1 MMRIGFISTYPP
13 IECGIGTYTSYLNG
27 ELRRQNNETFVVSQ
41 VGAKGVKV
49 FPIYWPESI
58 SIAAQI
64 FNISAKMTPDIV
76 HIQHEFG
83 LFGSQWGVQV
93 IDLILRYA
101 LSGVPVVTTLHTV
114 YEDAGNQQKIILR
127 LITSESSAVIVHED
141 YQKEILLKN
150 FGHEYED
157 KIHVIHHGVRKT
169 LNIKE
174 AKSKLKLEGKK
185 VILLCGYFRPT
196 KGFHRMVK
204 IFPQIYKKN
213 HDAVL
218 LIAGKT
224 RGLEYLDYVREF
236 FESINI
242 STCNDKIIVL
252 RGQFPQKTF
261 DTILSSSDIVVL
273 PYEKSGPSGI
283 LAQCYAFNKPVVT
296 TDLLPFRLSIE
307 RSKGGLIAGSD
318 QELVENIV
326 KLISNDKLRQQFRN
340 NIISYIKKDVGWD
353 NVAKSHVKIYQ
364 SVVRVPYG
372 RARHV
377 FWE

>member
-1 MMRIGFISTYPP
+1 
-13 IECGIGTYTSYLNG
+13 
-27 ELRRQNNETFVVSQ
+27 
-41 VGAKGVKV
+41 
-49 FPIYWPESI
+49 
-58 SIAAQI
+58 
-64 FNISAKMTPDIV
+64 MTPDIV

-114 YEDAGNQQKIILR
+114 YDDAGSQQNTILR
-127 LITSESSAVIVHED
+127 LIVSESSAVIVHED

-157 KIHVIHHGVRKT
+157 KIHVIHHGVRNT
-169 LNIKE
+169 LNIKD

-204 IFPQIYKKN
+204 IFTQIYKKN

-218 LIAGKT
+218 LIAGKA
-224 RGLEYLDYVREF
+224 RGLEYLDYVREL

-242 STCNDKIIVL
+242 STCNDNIIVL
-252 RGQFPQKTF
+252 R
-261 DTILSSSDIVVL
+261 
-273 PYEKSGPSGI
+273 
-283 LAQCYAFNKPVVT
+283 
-296 TDLLPFRLSIE
+296 
-307 RSKGGLIAGSD
+307 D
-318 QELVENIV
+318 QELVETIV

-340 NIISYIKKDVGWD
+340 NIRSYIKKDVGWD
-353 NVAKSHVKIYQ
+353 NVAKSHIEIYQ
-364 SVVRVPYG
+364 SVVRIPYG